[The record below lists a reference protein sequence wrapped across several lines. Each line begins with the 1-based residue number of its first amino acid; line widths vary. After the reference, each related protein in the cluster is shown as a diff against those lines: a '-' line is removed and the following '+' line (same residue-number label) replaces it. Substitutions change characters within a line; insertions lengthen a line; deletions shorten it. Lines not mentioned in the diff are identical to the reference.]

1 VNKVGSWVLRFL
13 LFIVCGSSGYYFA
26 TGISPSPWVGL
37 WGILGGILL
46 GGLALLMEG
55 RMKKIPLKNL
65 LGSFIGLILGV
76 MIANL
81 ISNALFSSLFNNQQA
96 LLPLYGL
103 LYGVCGYIGLRIGF
117 KKGEEFRLPGWKPFS
132 KGLPRGEN
140 AKVLDTSVII
150 DGRIADITETGFM
163 EGPLLIPQFVL
174 SELQHIADSSD
185 PIKRTRGKRG
195 LEVLHHI
202 QKQVNVDVRIVDTD
216 YPNIKEVDAKLI
228 ELAKE
233 VRGKIVTNDSNL
245 NKVAELQGI
254 EVLNINELANSLK
267 PVVLPG
273 EEMNVKILKEGKEM
287 GQGVAYLDDGTMIVV
302 DNGRRHIGKTID
314 VTVTSVLQT
323 PAGRMI
329 FARLKE
335 EGSRESRGK
344 DYYYP
349 LDSEF

>member
-1 VNKVGSWVLRFL
+1 MNSWILRLILFL
-13 LFIVCGSSGYYFA
+13 ICGVSGYTLA
-26 TGISPSPWVGL
+26 KGLSPSPWIGL
-37 WGILGGILL
+37 WGLL
-46 GGLALLMEG
+46 GGLILAALTLLIEG
-55 RMKKIPLKNL
+55 RLKKIALKNL
-65 LGSFIGLILGV
+65 LGSIIGLIFGII
-76 MIANL
+76 IANL
-81 ISNALFSSLFNNQQA
+81 IANVFLSNPLNHQQI
-96 LLPLYGL
+96 LLPLYGG
-103 LYGVCGYIGLRIGF
+103 LYGICGYIGLRIGS
-117 KKGEEFRLPGWKPFS
+117 KKGEEIHLSGWKLFS
-132 KGLPRGEN
+132 KSHPRSDN
-140 AKVLDTSVII
+140 TKILDTSVII
-150 DGRIADITETGFM
+150 DGRIADITETGFV
-163 EGPLLIPQFVL
+163 EGALLIPQFVL
-174 SELQHIADSSD
+174 NELQHIADSSD

-216 YPNIKEVDAKLI
+216 YPSVKEVDAKLI

-302 DNGRRHIGKTID
+302 DNGRRQMGRTVD
-314 VTVTSVLQT
+314 VIVTSVLQT

-335 EGSRESRGK
+335 ETSRENKGK
-344 DYYYP
+344 EYYFP

>member
-1 VNKVGSWVLRFL
+1 MNSWILRLILFL
-13 LFIVCGSSGYYFA
+13 ICGVSGYTLA
-26 TGISPSPWVGL
+26 KGLSTSPWIGL
-37 WGILGGILL
+37 WGLL
-46 GGLALLMEG
+46 GGLLLSALTLFMED
-55 RMKKIPLKNL
+55 RLKRIPLKNL
-65 LGSFIGLILGV
+65 LGSIIGLILGV
-76 MIANL
+76 IIANL
-81 ISNALFSSLFNNQQA
+81 ISNVFLSNPLNHQQI
-96 LLPLYGL
+96 LLPLYGG
-103 LYGVCGYIGLRIGF
+103 LYGVCGYMGLRIGS
-117 KKGEEFRLPGWKPFS
+117 KKGEEVHLSGWKLFS
-132 KGLPRGEN
+132 KSLPRSDN
-140 AKVLDTSVII
+140 TKILDTSVII
-150 DGRIADITETGFM
+150 DGRIADITETGFV
-163 EGPLLIPQFVL
+163 EGALLIPQFVL
-174 SELQHIADSSD
+174 NELQHIADSSD

-195 LEVLHHI
+195 LEILHHI

-216 YPNIKEVDAKLI
+216 YPSVKEVDAKLI

-254 EVLNINELANSLK
+254 EVLNINELANALK

-302 DNGRRHIGKTID
+302 DNGRRQMGKTVD
-314 VTVTSVLQT
+314 VVVTSVLQT

-335 EGSRESRGK
+335 ETSRENKGK
-344 DYYYP
+344 DYYFP

>member
-1 VNKVGSWVLRFL
+1 
-13 LFIVCGSSGYYFA
+13 
-26 TGISPSPWVGL
+26 
-37 WGILGGILL
+37 
-46 GGLALLMEG
+46 MEG
-55 RMKKIPLKNL
+55 RMKRVPLRNL
-65 LGSFIGLILGV
+65 IGSFIGLILGIMV
-76 MIANL
+76 ANL
-81 ISNALFSSLFNNQQA
+81 ISNALFPNLFNNQQMI
-96 LLPLYGL
+96 LPLYGL
-103 LYGVCGYIGLRIGF
+103 LYGICGYIGIRIGF
-117 KKGEEFRLPGWKPFS
+117 KKGDEFQMPGWKPFS
-132 KGLPRGEN
+132 RGLPRGEN
-140 AKVLDTSVII
+140 SKILDTSVII
-150 DGRIADITETGFM
+150 DGRIADITETGFV

-174 SELQHIADSSD
+174 GELQHIADSSD
-185 PIKRTRGKRG
+185 PVKRTRGKRG

-216 YPNIKEVDAKLI
+216 YPSVKEVDSKLI

-233 VRGKIVTNDSNL
+233 VRGKILTNDSNL

-254 EVLNINELANSLK
+254 EVLNINELANALK

-302 DNGRRHIGKTID
+302 DNGRRQIGKTID
-314 VTVTSVLQT
+314 VVVTSVLQT

-335 EGSRESRGK
+335 EASRESKGK
-344 DYYYP
+344 EMYYP

>member
-1 VNKVGSWVLRFL
+1 MV
-13 LFIVCGSSGYYFA
+13 
-26 TGISPSPWVGL
+26 
-37 WGILGGILL
+37 
-46 GGLALLMEG
+46 
-55 RMKKIPLKNL
+55 
-65 LGSFIGLILGV
+65 
-76 MIANL
+76 ANL
-81 ISNALFSSLFNNQQA
+81 ISNALFPNLFNNQQMI
-96 LLPLYGL
+96 LPLYGL
-103 LYGVCGYIGLRIGF
+103 LYGICGYIGIRIGF
-117 KKGEEFRLPGWKPFS
+117 KKGDEFQMPGWKPFS

-140 AKVLDTSVII
+140 SKILDTSVII
-150 DGRIADITETGFM
+150 DGRIADITETGFV

-185 PIKRTRGKRG
+185 PVKRTRGKRG

-216 YPNIKEVDAKLI
+216 YPSVKEVDSKLI

-233 VRGKIVTNDSNL
+233 VRGKILTNDSNL

-254 EVLNINELANSLK
+254 DVLNINELANALK

-302 DNGRRHIGKTID
+302 DNGRRQIGKTID
-314 VTVTSVLQT
+314 VVVTSVLQT

-329 FARLKE
+329 FARLRRRRRAEKV
-335 EGSRESRGK
+335 RGK
-344 DYYYP
+344 ICTIPWTANSKTGDLGIVEY
-349 LDSEF
+349 

>member
-1 VNKVGSWVLRFL
+1 MGSWILRSL
-13 LFIVCGSSGYYFA
+13 LLLICGVSGYYLA
-26 TGISPSPWVGL
+26 TAFSPSPLAGG
-37 WGILGGILL
+37 WGILGGLL
-46 GGLALLMEG
+46 LAGFALLMER
-55 RMKKIPLKNL
+55 RMKRVPLRNL
-65 LGSFIGLILGV
+65 SGSFIGLILGIMV
-76 MIANL
+76 ANL
-81 ISNALFSSLFNNQQA
+81 ISNALFPNLFNNQQII
-96 LLPLYGL
+96 LPLYGL
-103 LYGVCGYIGLRIGF
+103 LYGICGYIGIRIGF
-117 KKGEEFRLPGWKPFS
+117 KKGDEFQMPGWKPFS
-132 KGLPRGEN
+132 KSLPRGEN
-140 AKVLDTSVII
+140 SKILDTSVII
-150 DGRIADITETGFM
+150 DGRIADITETGFV

-174 SELQHIADSSD
+174 GELQHIADSSD
-185 PIKRTRGKRG
+185 PVKRTRGKRG

-216 YPNIKEVDAKLI
+216 YPSVKEVDSKLI

-233 VRGKIVTNDSNL
+233 VRGKIFTNDSNL

-254 EVLNINELANSLK
+254 EVLNINELANALK

-302 DNGRRHIGKTID
+302 DNGRRQIGKTID
-314 VTVTSVLQT
+314 VVVTSVLQT

-335 EGSRESRGK
+335 ETSRESKGK
-344 DYYYP
+344 DVYYP

>member
-1 VNKVGSWVLRFL
+1 MGSWILRSL
-13 LFIVCGSSGYYFA
+13 LLLICGVSGYYLA
-26 TGISPSPWVGL
+26 TAFSPSPFVGW
-37 WGILGGILL
+37 WGILGGLL
-46 GGLALLMEG
+46 LAGLALLMEG
-55 RMKKIPLKNL
+55 RMKRVPLRNL
-65 LGSFIGLILGV
+65 LGSFIGLILGIMV
-76 MIANL
+76 ANL
-81 ISNALFSSLFNNQQA
+81 ISNALFPYLFNNQQMI
-96 LLPLYGL
+96 LPLYGL
-103 LYGVCGYIGLRIGF
+103 LYGICGYIGIRIGF
-117 KKGEEFRLPGWKPFS
+117 KKGDEFQMPGWKSFS
-132 KGLPRGEN
+132 RGLPRGEN
-140 AKVLDTSVII
+140 SKILDTSVII
-150 DGRIADITETGFM
+150 DGRIADITETGFV

-174 SELQHIADSSD
+174 GELQHIADSSD
-185 PIKRTRGKRG
+185 PVKRTRGKRG

-216 YPNIKEVDAKLI
+216 YPSVKEVDSKLI

-233 VRGKIVTNDSNL
+233 VRGKILTNDSNL

-254 EVLNINELANSLK
+254 EVLNINELANALK

-302 DNGRRHIGKTID
+302 DNGRRQIGKTID
-314 VTVTSVLQT
+314 VVVTSVLQT

-335 EGSRESRGK
+335 EASRESKGK
-344 DYYYP
+344 DMYYP

>member
-1 VNKVGSWVLRFL
+1 MGSWILRFL
-13 LFIVCGSSGYYFA
+13 LFLICGISGYYF
-26 TGISPSPWVGL
+26 TVGIFPSRQAGPG
-37 WGILGGILL
+37 GFLGGMILA
-46 GGLALLMEG
+46 ALTLLIEKEL
-55 RMKKIPLKNL
+55 RKIPLRNL
-65 LGSFIGLILGV
+65 LGSFIGLILGFIV
-76 MIANL
+76 ANF
-81 ISNALFSSLFNNQQA
+81 ISNVFFSNLFNDEHIA
-96 LLPLYGL
+96 LPFYGGI
-103 LYGVCGYIGLRIGF
+103 YGICGYMGVRIGL
-117 KKGEEFRLPGWKPFS
+117 KKGEEIHLSGWKPFS
-132 KGLPRGEN
+132 KNIPRSEN
-140 AKVLDTSVII
+140 TKILDTSVII
-150 DGRIADITETGFM
+150 DGRIADITETGFV
-163 EGPLLIPQFVL
+163 EGTLLIPQFVL

-185 PIKRTRGKRG
+185 SIKRTRGKRG

-202 QKQVNVDVRIVDTD
+202 QKQAGVNVRIVDTD
-216 YPNIKEVDAKLI
+216 YPGIKEVDAKLI

-233 VRGKIVTNDSNL
+233 VHGKIVTNDSNL

-302 DNGRRHIGKTID
+302 DNGKRQMGKTVD
-314 VTVTSVLQT
+314 VIVTSVLQT

-335 EGSRESRGK
+335 ETSREGK
-344 DYYYP
+344 GKEYYYH

>member
-1 VNKVGSWVLRFL
+1 MNSWILRLILFL
-13 LFIVCGSSGYYFA
+13 VCGISGY
-26 TGISPSPWVGL
+26 TLTKGLSTSPWNGL
-37 WGILGGILL
+37 WGLL
-46 GGLALLMEG
+46 GGLLLAALTLLMEG
-55 RMKKIPLKNL
+55 GLKKIPLKNL
-65 LGSFIGLILGV
+65 LGSIIGLIFGII
-76 MIANL
+76 IANL
-81 ISNALFSSLFNNQQA
+81 ISNVFLSNPLNHQQI
-96 LLPLYGL
+96 LLPLYGG
-103 LYGVCGYIGLRIGF
+103 LYGVCGYIGLRIGS
-117 KKGEEFRLPGWKPFS
+117 KKGEEFHLSGWKLFS
-132 KGLPRGEN
+132 KSPPRSDN
-140 AKVLDTSVII
+140 TKILDTSVII
-150 DGRIADITETGFM
+150 DGRIADITETGFV
-163 EGPLLIPQFVL
+163 EGALLIPQFVL
-174 SELQHIADSSD
+174 NELQHIADSSD

-216 YPNIKEVDAKLI
+216 YPSVKEVDAKLI

-302 DNGRRHIGKTID
+302 DNGKRQMGRTVD
-314 VTVTSVLQT
+314 VVVTSVLQT

-335 EGSRESRGK
+335 ETSRESKGK
-344 DYYYP
+344 EYYLP

>member
-1 VNKVGSWVLRFL
+1 MGSWILRFL
-13 LFIVCGSSGYYFA
+13 LFFICGISGYYFGA
-26 TGISPSPWVGL
+26 GISPSPLIGL
-37 WGILGGILL
+37 WGILTGLL
-46 GGLALLMEG
+46 LAGLTLLMEG
-55 RMKKIPLKNL
+55 RMRKIPLKNL
-65 LGSFIGLILGV
+65 IGSLVGLILGV

-81 ISNALFSSLFNNQQA
+81 ISNALFSSLFNNQQFI
-96 LLPLYGL
+96 LPLYSL
-103 LYGVCGYIGLRIGF
+103 VYGVCGYIGLRIGLA
-117 KKGEEFRLPGWKPFS
+117 KGGEFHLPGWKPFS

-140 AKVLDTSVII
+140 TKILDTSVII
-150 DGRIADITETGFM
+150 DGRIADITETGFV

-185 PIKRTRGKRG
+185 PVKRTRGKRG
-195 LEVLHHI
+195 LEILHHI
-202 QKQVNVDVRIVDTD
+202 QKQVNVDVRIVDND
-216 YPNIKEVDAKLI
+216 YPAVKEVDAKLI

-273 EEMNVKILKEGKEM
+273 EEMNVKIMREGKEM

-302 DNGRRHIGKTID
+302 DNGKRQIGKIID
-314 VTVTSVLQT
+314 VIVTSVLQT

-335 EGSRESRGK
+335 EAGKEGRGREM
-344 DYYYP
+344 YYP

>member
-1 VNKVGSWVLRFL
+1 MGSWILRSL
-13 LFIVCGSSGYYFA
+13 LLLICGVSGYYLA
-26 TGISPSPWVGL
+26 TAFSLSPLAGG
-37 WGILGGILL
+37 WGILGGLL
-46 GGLALLMEG
+46 LAGLALLMEG
-55 RMKKIPLKNL
+55 RMKRVPLRNL

-76 MIANL
+76 MVANL
-81 ISNALFSSLFNNQQA
+81 ISNALFPSLPNTTQII
-96 LLPLYGL
+96 LPLYGL
-103 LYGVCGYIGLRIGF
+103 LYGICGYIGIRIGF
-117 KKGEEFRLPGWKPFS
+117 KKGDEFQMPGWKPFS
-132 KGLPRGEN
+132 RGLPRGGN
-140 AKVLDTSVII
+140 SKILDTSVII
-150 DGRIADITETGFM
+150 DGRIADITETGFV

-174 SELQHIADSSD
+174 GELQHIADSSD
-185 PIKRTRGKRG
+185 PVKRTRGKRG

-216 YPNIKEVDAKLI
+216 YPSVREVDSKLI

-233 VRGKIVTNDSNL
+233 VHGKILTNDSNL

-254 EVLNINELANSLK
+254 EVLNINELANALK

-302 DNGRRHIGKTID
+302 DNGRRQIGKTID
-314 VTVTSVLQT
+314 VIVTSVLQT

-335 EGSRESRGK
+335 EANRESKGK
-344 DYYYP
+344 DKDIYYP